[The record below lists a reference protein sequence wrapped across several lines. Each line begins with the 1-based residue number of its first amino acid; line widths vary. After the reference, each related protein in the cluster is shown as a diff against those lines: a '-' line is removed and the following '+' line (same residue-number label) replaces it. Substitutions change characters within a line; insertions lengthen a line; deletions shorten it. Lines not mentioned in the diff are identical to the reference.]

1 MRKSIDYIE
10 QAIDRFGNASALARA
25 IGVSPPTIHNWMQ
38 RGAPPDWKVKG
49 EKKPKRWED
58 IIKAAK
64 PKGEAYRKSTR
75 HGLRKKEV
83 QDVQPEQSIAQD

>member
-1 MRKSIDYIE
+1 MRKSISYIE
-10 QAIDRFGNASALARA
+10 EAIDRFGNASALARS

-38 RGAPPDWKVKG
+38 RGHPIWHVDG
-49 EKKPKRWED
+49 EKKPKRWAD

-64 PKGEAYRKSTR
+64 PKGEAYRKATR

-83 QDVQPEQSIAQD
+83 QDVKPD